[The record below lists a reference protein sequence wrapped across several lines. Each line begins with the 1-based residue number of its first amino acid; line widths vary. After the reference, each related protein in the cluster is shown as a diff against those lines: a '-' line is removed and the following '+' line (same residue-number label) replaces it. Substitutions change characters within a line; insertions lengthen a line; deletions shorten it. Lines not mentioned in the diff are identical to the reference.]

1 MNKLF
6 SEFPKTSKEK
16 WEEVLNKELKGVD
29 FSNLFRKDEIEDL
42 NYSTYTHSS
51 EVSFLS
57 ETPASSSFTRGNKTD
72 NNDWLIAKNIHVID
86 EKESNKLAL
95 SELLNGNNA
104 LVFDLVKKDLNL
116 DQLFHE
122 IQFQYI
128 ETHFII
134 RFKSQIQLLNTY
146 FDQAANAPIYYRID
160 FLNDLNFSELKSIS
174 SEMKGKSIP
183 FTFVNAFAIEQ
194 TGATIIQQ
202 IAFALATGHEYLVQL
217 IENGYSVQEAE
228 KSIHFSF
235 GFGNIYFYE
244 ISKIRAF
251 RELWHTIVSNYDT
264 TVKLSAFIFGE
275 IGFVNKSLKDPY
287 TNLLRQ
293 TTEAMSA
300 VAGGINTLSIHPY
313 NSNSNEGETV
323 LAARMASN
331 ISLILKDE
339 SYFDKVIDPIGGSYS
354 IESITEQIAQKAWSY
369 FQELDALGG
378 ITTENVKNKF
388 AFDIQT
394 KVELK
399 KEKVKSGKNVLI
411 GINKF
416 SNPQTETAT
425 WKKQEAYFGINQ
437 LVLERD
443 I

>member
-16 WEEVLNKELKGVD
+16 WEEVLIKELKGVD

-57 ETPASSSFTRGNKTD
+57 ETPASSSFIRGNKTD

-251 RELWHTIVSNYDT
+251 RKLWHTIVSNYDT

>member
-16 WEEVLNKELKGVD
+16 WEEVLIKELKGVD

-57 ETPASSSFTRGNKTD
+57 ETPASSSFIRGNKTD

-174 SEMKGKSIP
+174 SEMKCKSIP

-251 RELWHTIVSNYDT
+251 RKLWHTIVSNYDT

>member
-16 WEEVLNKELKGVD
+16 WEEVLIKELKGVD

-251 RELWHTIVSNYDT
+251 RKLWHTIVSNYDT

-437 LVLERD
+437 LILERD

>member
-16 WEEVLNKELKGVD
+16 WEEVLIKELKGVD

-174 SEMKGKSIP
+174 SEMKCKSIP

-251 RELWHTIVSNYDT
+251 RKLWHTIVSNYDT

>member
-16 WEEVLNKELKGVD
+16 WEEVLIKELKGVD

-51 EVSFLS
+51 EVSLLS

-128 ETHFII
+128 ETHVII

-183 FTFVNAFAIEQ
+183 FTFVNTFAIEQ

-235 GFGNIYFYE
+235 GFGNNYFYE

-251 RELWHTIVSNYDT
+251 R
-264 TVKLSAFIFGE
+264 KR
-275 IGFVNKSLKDPY
+275 
-287 TNLLRQ
+287 LLY
-293 TTEAMSA
+293 
-300 VAGGINTLSIHPY
+300 LC
-313 NSNSNEGETV
+313 
-323 LAARMASN
+323 
-331 ISLILKDE
+331 
-339 SYFDKVIDPIGGSYS
+339 SYS
-354 IESITEQIAQKAWSY
+354 
-369 FQELDALGG
+369 
-378 ITTENVKNKF
+378 
-388 AFDIQT
+388 
-394 KVELK
+394 
-399 KEKVKSGKNVLI
+399 
-411 GINKF
+411 
-416 SNPQTETAT
+416 
-425 WKKQEAYFGINQ
+425 
-437 LVLERD
+437 
-443 I
+443 

>member
-16 WEEVLNKELKGVD
+16 WEEVLIKELKGVD

-174 SEMKGKSIP
+174 SEMKCKSIP

-251 RELWHTIVSNYDT
+251 RKLWHTIVSNYDT

-437 LVLERD
+437 LILERD

>member
-6 SEFPKTSKEK
+6 SDFPKTSKEK
-16 WEEVLNKELKGVD
+16 WEEVLIKELKGAD
-29 FSNLFRKDEIEDL
+29 FSNLLRSDEIEDL
-42 NYSTYTHSS
+42 NYSTFTHSS
-51 EVSFLS
+51 E
-57 ETPASSSFTRGNKTD
+57 ETVNNEIPSNSSYTRGTKSDT
-72 NNDWLIAKNIHVID
+72 NDWSIAKNILVLE

-104 LVFDLVKKDLNL
+104 LVFDLIKEDLNL
-116 DQLFHE
+116 NQLFQE

-134 RFKSQIQLLNTY
+134 HFKSQVQLLNSY
-146 FDQAANAPIYYRID
+146 FNQVAEAPIYYRID
-160 FLNDLNFSELKSIS
+160 FLNDLYFSELKSIS

-202 IAFALATGHEYLVQL
+202 IAFALASGHEYLVQL

-228 KSIHFSF
+228 KNIHFSF
-235 GFGNIYFYE
+235 GFGNNYFFE

-251 RELWHTIVSNYDT
+251 RKLWHTIVSNYDAN
-264 TVKLSAFIFGE
+264 VKISAFIFGE

-388 AFDIQT
+388 ASDIQT

-399 KEKVKSGKNVLI
+399 KEKVKSGKKVLI

-416 SNPQTETAT
+416 PNPQTESAT